1 MSKNKSTLLKDA
13 LILFAISL
21 VLALALGFTYEIT
34 KEPIARQRAEKK
46 NAAYRSVMTE
56 LETTMEVEELNAAAS
71 EFKNEN
77 GITIDEALIA
87 VDKNGDEIGFVFTI
101 TTPNGYGGDI
111 TIAMGCS
118 LRGMVSGIEFLT
130 LKETA
135 GLGMKAKEDSFK
147 GQFSM
152 KQTDSFAV
160 YKNGSPV
167 TEGST
172 RVDAISSATVTTK
185 AVTEAVNAGIEFAE
199 SYMEGIKWIEVC
211 KLYVE
216 PADNGTGGQ
225 TE

>member
-13 LILFAISL
+13 LILFAISV

-34 KEPIARQRAEKK
+34 KEPIARQQAEKK
-46 NAAYRSVMTE
+46 NAAYRSVMAE
-56 LETTMEVEELNAAAS
+56 LETALAVEELTAATA
-71 EFKNEN
+71 EYKNEN
-77 GITIDEALIA
+77 GITIDEALVA

-118 LRGMVSGIEFLT
+118 FHGMVSGIEFLT

-147 GQFSM
+147 SQFSM

-160 YKNGSPV
+160 YKNGNPV
-167 TEGST
+167 TEGNA

-199 SYMEGIKWIEVC
+199 SYMAGIKTVTITC
-211 KLYVE
+211 FTQE

-225 TE
+225 TK

>member
-1 MSKNKSTLLKDA
+1 MSKSKSTLLKDA

-46 NAAYRSVMTE
+46 NAAYRSVMAE
-56 LETTMEVEELNAAAS
+56 LETTKESEELTNAAAS
-71 EFKNEN
+71 YENEN
-77 GITIDEALIA
+77 GITIDEALFA
-87 VDKNGDEIGFVFTI
+87 VDENDDIIGFVLTV

-118 LRGMVSGIEFLT
+118 AHGMVSGIEFLT

-135 GLGMKAKEDSFK
+135 GLGMKAKEESFK
-147 GQFSM
+147 SQFSM

-160 YKNGSPV
+160 YKNGNSV
-167 TEGST
+167 TAGST

-185 AVTEAVNAGIEFAE
+185 AVTEAVNAGIEFVE
-199 SYMEGIKWIEVC
+199 SYMEGIEWIEVC

-225 TE
+225 TK